1 MSGVV
6 KINIVES
13 PETLKALLAKQKTAT
28 AKERVQALY
37 LLKSGQV
44 ETVQH
49 LAVVLG
55 RSRITVQRW
64 LRLYRQGGL
73 EEMLKVYHPSG
84 RPRIIPDWAME
95 RLHEELKKPDR
106 FNTYKQVQ
114 IWLEVELNIQASYDV
129 VYYLIHDLMKVKPVI
144 GKVKNSQKKTKSQ
157 NKIYG
162 QLNRD

>member
-13 PETLKALLAKQKTAT
+13 PETLKDLLAKQKTAT

-44 ETVQH
+44 ETVLH

-64 LRLYRQGGL
+64 LRLYRQGGI
-73 EEMLKVYHPSG
+73 EEMLKVYQPSG

-95 RLHEELKKPDR
+95 RLKEELEKPER
-106 FNTYKQVQ
+106 FNTYKEVQ
-114 IWLEVELNIQASYDV
+114 AWLDVELNIQASYDV
-129 VYYLIHDLMKVKPVI
+129 VHYLIHDLMKVKSVI
-144 GKVKNSQKKTKSQ
+144 RSSKNSHKRTKTHQKKSP
-157 NKIYG
+157 KITP
-162 QLNRD
+162 D